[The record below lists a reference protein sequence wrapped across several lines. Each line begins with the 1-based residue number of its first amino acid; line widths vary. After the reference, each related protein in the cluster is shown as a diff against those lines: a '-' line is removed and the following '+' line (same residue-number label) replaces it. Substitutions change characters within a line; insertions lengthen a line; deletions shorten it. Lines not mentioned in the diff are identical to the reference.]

1 VRNDVT
7 YSGFQMSGEHVV
19 KAGASIDFVTYDIYK
34 DNRMTPEFRYAATR
48 DGQAY
53 NFATPFEVEYG
64 TGNPNLKTDNKQIGL
79 YIQDD
84 WSPVP
89 RLTLNIGVRWDYE
102 TRMLNHDYVTPQNI
116 VDTLSRYN
124 SQLITPLDLN
134 RYISRGDGEPFK
146 GAIQPRLGFS
156 YAFDQESRTTIF
168 GGWGIYYDRIQFD
181 LYAVEPLLKLS
192 HPFYTVRFAPRDSV
206 PRAGQ
211 VAWND
216 SYLTA
221 DRRTLDALVTAF
233 GRPEAWLIDREAKVP
248 KSTQMSLGIR
258 QLFGDWATSLTY
270 AYVKGD
276 DQMVLNWANIGLNDE
291 GRCCI
296 SFDLAPHGFSNF
308 IYSSNEKQTWYNAIQ
323 VQVDRPYRRPDP
335 ARIGWGA
342 GLGYTYA
349 TRELQGVDALG
360 DDFAFPA
367 ARFIPKHPSNDE
379 KHRIVAN
386 WITDLP
392 YLWGIQFS
400 GLATFGG
407 KYRLDV
413 GCVDRFCPAD
423 NIGNRYERG
432 GFTVPGTFPY
442 RNVDIRFR
450 KDFARFGRTAAAIGV
465 TLDVFNVFNRA
476 NFGDYDVGNRSSATF
491 GQPRNVVTDARR
503 FQLGAEMNF

>member
-1 VRNDVT
+1 
-7 YSGFQMSGEHVV
+7 
-19 KAGASIDFVTYDIYK
+19 
-34 DNRMTPEFRYAATR
+34 
-48 DGQAY
+48 
-53 NFATPFEVEYG
+53 
-64 TGNPNLKTDNKQIGL
+64 
-79 YIQDD
+79 
-84 WSPVP
+84 
-89 RLTLNIGVRWDYE
+89 
-102 TRMLNHDYVTPQNI
+102 MLNHDYVTPQNI
-116 VDTLSRYN
+116 VDTLTRYN

-134 RYISRGDGEPFK
+134 RYISRGDGEAFK
-146 GAIQPRLGFS
+146 GAFQPRLGFS
-156 YAFDQESRTTIF
+156 YAFDQNSRTTVF

-192 HPFYTVRFAPRDSV
+192 HPIYTVQFAPRDST

-221 DRRTLDALVTAF
+221 NRTTLDALVLAF

-248 KSTQMSLGIR
+248 KSTQLSVGIR
-258 QLFGDWATSLTY
+258 QLFGSWATSLTY
-270 AYVKGD
+270 ANVKSE
-276 DQMVLNWANIGLNDE
+276 DQMTLNWANIGLNAQ
-291 GRCCI
+291 GRCCV
-296 SFDLAPHGFSNF
+296 SFDIGAHGFSNF
-308 IYSSNEKQTWYNAIQ
+308 IYSSNEKKTWYNAIQ

-335 ARIGWGA
+335 ARIGWGV

-349 TRELQGVDALG
+349 TRELQGVDNLG

-379 KHRIVAN
+379 KHRVVAN

-400 GLATFGG
+400 GLATLGG

-413 GCVDRFCPAD
+413 GCVDRFCPA
-423 NIGNRYERG
+423 NNVGNRYERG

-442 RNVDIRFR
+442 RVVDIRFR
-450 KDFARFGRTAAAIGV
+450 KDFARFARIGGNAAAIGV
-465 TLDVFNVFNRA
+465 TVDVFNVFDRA
-476 NFGDYDVGNRSSATF
+476 NYGDYNVGNRSDANF

-503 FQLGAEMNF
+503 YQLGAEMNF